1 MDYKKIVEQTKDTL
15 IKAAS
20 SFRED
25 QKHAYERAI
34 RRESNPQAKWVLET
48 IYENALIAEKN
59 KSPLCD
65 DTGIPHLV
73 LDVGRDIQISGR
85 FLDALNEGIACGLR
99 ELPGRPMAVKGTDF
113 CRLEQSEGL
122 YEDSGALKPAPIM
135 IRNINADHLKLHIL
149 MQGGGPEI
157 RSKTYRVF
165 HQHSVRAVYDEIVD
179 WASNE
184 IGNLGCT
191 PSTLA
196 IGIGRTHFEA
206 ASLMLEAMLEGN
218 YEIQNSFEENIV
230 SAVNKNHVGP
240 LGLGG
245 DTTVLAA
252 FSKIGEQRASGVRI
266 VCMRPCCC
274 FEPRTANVLFGGDV
288 L

>member
-1 MDYKKIVEQTKDTL
+1 MDYKRIVEQTRDTL

-20 SFRED
+20 GFRAD
-25 QKHAYERAI
+25 QKRAYERAI
-34 RRESNPQAKWVLET
+34 LGESNPQAKWALET

-65 DTGIPHLV
+65 DTGIPHIV
-73 LDVGRDIQISGR
+73 LDAGREIQIPGQL
-85 FLDALNEGIACGLR
+85 FDAIHEGIACGLR
-99 ELPGRPMAVKGTDF
+99 ELPGRPMAVKGADI

-122 YEDSGALKPAPIM
+122 YEDAGALKAAPIM
-135 IRNINADHLKLHIL
+135 IRNVSGNHLKLHIL

-157 RSKTYRVF
+157 RSKTYRIF
-165 HQHSVRAVYDEIVD
+165 HQHSVQTVYDEIAV

-184 IGNLGCT
+184 LGNLGCT
-191 PSTLA
+191 PATLA
-196 IGIGRTHFEA
+196 VGIGRTHFEA
-206 ASLMLEAMLEGN
+206 SSLMLEAMMEGN
-218 YEIQNSFEENIV
+218 YDIQSPFEAEIT
-230 SAVNKNHVGP
+230 SAVNQNHVGP

-245 DTTVLAA
+245 DTTVLAT

-274 FEPRTANVLFGGDV
+274 FEPRTASVLFCEDI